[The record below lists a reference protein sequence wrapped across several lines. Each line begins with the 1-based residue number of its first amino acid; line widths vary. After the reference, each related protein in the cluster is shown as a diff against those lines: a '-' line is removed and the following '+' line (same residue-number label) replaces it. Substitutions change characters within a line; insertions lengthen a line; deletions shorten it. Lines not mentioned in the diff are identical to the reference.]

1 MSLEGVVDL
10 PLHDGHVPPW
20 LIKLMKKMA
29 KAIVEVIVIEEGPS
43 SLVKKLSNPLWFQ
56 ALNNVIGM
64 DWDSSGSTTVTTGV
78 LKEVLWE
85 TPELGVLIVGGKG
98 AKARRAP
105 EEIARASEALNIPY
119 NVEAHLV
126 NCSKLA
132 AKVDSALLQDKYLL
146 YHHSMALSERGEWS
160 IVQQGMNTSLKL
172 ARRYHWLNSSSF
184 TIEPHEGVAGY
195 RHRKVLNL
203 VSRESIRVQRV
214 LLDLANERPLKVLNL
229 YAEALT
235 IAKGIK
241 PLSLYMLES
250 GTGLVAEI
258 NDLTY
263 YRPLPRSSALLKSLN
278 LTYEARPHD
287 VEELLL
293 IKGVGPSTVRALA
306 LISELIFGEKPSTKD
321 PVTAPLDPFKYSYAI
336 GGKDGVPYP
345 INKEDVEK
353 VVATLEDIVGSV
365 KLGNKEKLLALKRL
379 RRLKL
384 YFSK

>member
-10 PLHDGHVPPW
+10 PLHEGHVPVW
-20 LIKLMKKMA
+20 LIKLMKRMA
-29 KAIVEVIVIEEGPS
+29 KAIVEIIVIEEGPG
-43 SLVKKLSNPLWFQ
+43 SLIRKLSNPLWFQ

-64 DWDSSGSTTVTTGV
+64 DWDSSGSTTVTAGV

-98 AKARRAP
+98 ARARRTP
-105 EEIARASEALNIPY
+105 EEIAKASEALNIPY
-119 NVEAHLV
+119 SLEKHLV
-126 NCSKLA
+126 KCSRLA
-132 AKVDSALLQDKYLL
+132 AKVDSALLQDRYVL

-172 ARRYHWLNSSSF
+172 ARRYHWLNASSF
-184 TIEPHEGVAGY
+184 TIEPHEGIAGC
-195 RHRKVLNL
+195 RHRSVLNL
-203 VSRESIRVQRV
+203 VSRESIKVQKV
-214 LLDLANERPLKVLNL
+214 LLDLVNERPSNALSL
-229 YAEALT
+229 YTEALA
-235 IAKGIK
+235 IASGMK

-250 GTGLVAEI
+250 STGVVAEV

-263 YRPLPRSSALLKSLN
+263 YRPLPKPNTLLKSLN
-278 LTYEARPHD
+278 LTYEAHPHD

-293 IKGVGPSTVRALA
+293 IKGIGASTIRALA

-336 GGKDGVPYP
+336 GGKDGVPYSV
-345 INKEDVEK
+345 NKEDAEK
-353 VVATLEDIVGSV
+353 VVATLEDIVSSARLGS
-365 KLGNKEKLLALKRL
+365 KEKLLALKKL
-379 RRLKL
+379 RKLKL

>member
-10 PLHDGHVPPW
+10 PLHDGHVPLW
-20 LIKLMKKMA
+20 LIKLMKRVA

-43 SLVKKLSNPLWFQ
+43 SLIRKLSNPLWFQ

-78 LKEVLWE
+78 LKEVLWDA
-85 TPELGVLIVGGKG
+85 PELGVLIVGGKG
-98 AKARRAP
+98 TKAKRTP
-105 EEIARASEALNIPY
+105 EEIAKASEALNIPY
-119 NVEAHLV
+119 SMEVHLV
-126 NCSKLA
+126 NCSRLA
-132 AKVDSALLQDKYLL
+132 AKVDSALLQDKYVL

-195 RHRKVLNL
+195 RHKMVLNL

-214 LLDLANERPLKVLNL
+214 LLDLVNERPLKVLNL
-229 YAEALT
+229 YAEAST
-235 IAKGIK
+235 IAKGVK
-241 PLSLYMLES
+241 PLSLYLLES
-250 GTGLVAEI
+250 GTGVVAKI

-263 YRPLPRSSALLKSLN
+263 YRPLPRPSALLKSLN
-278 LTYEARPHD
+278 LTYEAHPHD

-293 IKGVGPSTVRALA
+293 IKGVGPSTIRALA
-306 LISELIFGEKPSTKD
+306 LISELIFEEKPSTKD
-321 PVTAPLDPFKYSYAI
+321 PVTVPLDPFKYSYTI
-336 GGKDGVPYP
+336 GGKDGVPYS
-345 INKEDVEK
+345 INKEDAEK
-353 VVATLEDIVGSV
+353 VVTTLEDIVNSAR
-365 KLGNKEKLLALKRL
+365 LGDRERLLVLKRL